1 MGIDFYK
8 DVIRILIHEGAKS
21 EDIAFQFDI
30 EKKEI
35 DKYIAELEKQKARE
49 IARVEAESR
58 PRKPKPKIFEPEF
71 TIDRPKVIT
80 TRMDKI
86 RDNYARI
93 LFKEPA
99 ESKCIRDDAYVE
111 DKIAAI
117 NVTEKKILKA
127 SSNKEKKTLFYK
139 LSSLISDLKG
149 YEVSL
154 AQCDRLDEI
163 LVRDSIMDIINFPK
177 RYSLDIVA
185 ANKPI
190 KMVDEKRMAT
200 VESLLGETYDVGEL
214 FAIERELNR
223 VRNKGIVC
231 NELIRKIYAKISK
244 INSSKVLYDAKY
256 KITPETDSIIKK
268 LLDGS
273 ATREEYE
280 RYLEEE
286 GKRRSEST
294 AVFSRAMDP
303 EGAKKK
309 AESYLFLIIRDR
321 VETYPI
327 IDAEEFIKT
336 LSRCK
341 DVGPYEE
348 CMKARKYTDLLKI
361 INLTSSNLSN
371 QGNFSKAKDVI
382 QSYKKV
388 GLLQE
393 HEIPFYQDIKRLISS
408 INIKELGAMVKEKI
422 QNKKSNE
429 DDEVFI
435 ELLNKRIEESGTS
448 LYSIPIV
455 NQEQFQRGVSLGEVW
470 YENLKTHRR

>member
-35 DKYIAELEKQKARE
+35 DKYIAELENQKARE

-93 LFKEPA
+93 LFKAPA

-117 NVTEKKILKA
+117 DVTEKKILKA
-127 SSNKEKKTLFYK
+127 SSNKEKKTLFHK

-163 LVRDSIMDIINFPK
+163 LVRDSIMDIINFPN
-177 RYSLDIVA
+177 RYSVDIVA
-185 ANKPI
+185 ANKPLKI
-190 KMVDEKRMAT
+190 VDGKRMAS

-214 FAIERELNR
+214 FALERELNR

-244 INSSKVLYDAKY
+244 INSSKALYDAKY

-294 AVFSRAMDP
+294 TVFSRTMNP
-303 EGAKKK
+303 EEAKKK
-309 AESYLFLIIRDR
+309 AEAYLFLIIRDR

-341 DVGPYEE
+341 GVGSYEE
-348 CMKARKYTDLLKI
+348 CAKARKYTDLLKI
-361 INLTSSNLSN
+361 INLTSRNLSN
-371 QGNFSKAKDVI
+371 QGNFSKAKEVI

-393 HEIPFYQDIKRLISS
+393 HEIPFYQDIKRSISS
-408 INIKELGAMVKEKI
+408 INIEELGAMVKEKI